1 MTFETILVDED
12 PSGVVTI
19 TLNRPEKRNAM
30 NPQLHYEMDALLA
43 DLEQRSDVRAL
54 ILTGAGDAFCAG
66 MDLKEYFLENRD
78 QPQTMDRLRA
88 VSQHWRA
95 RRLRLFPAP
104 TIAMVNGFCIGG
116 GISLVAACDIAIADE
131 AAVFNLSEV
140 NFGQIPA
147 GPVSRALADIVDL
160 RDAMYYILTG
170 EPFDGVE
177 AAKMR
182 LVTRAVPGAEL
193 RSTVA
198 TLAQTLA
205 GKNPHALRLSKE
217 LYLHSRTMD
226 WEAALNFANAK
237 VHQLTAMSNGE
248 WIDKGIPGFL
258 RGEYRPG
265 LGAVQAP
272 PAADG
277 VE

>member
-1 MTFETILVDED
+1 MNFETLLVEQDS
-12 PSGVVTI
+12 SGVVTI
-19 TLNRPEKRNAM
+19 TLNRPDKRNAM
-30 NPQLHYEMDALLA
+30 NPQLHYEMDSLLA

-54 ILTGAGDAFCAG
+54 VLTGAGEAFCAG

-78 QPQTMDRLRA
+78 QPLVMERLRA

-131 AAVFNLSEV
+131 KAVFNLSEV

-170 EPFDGVE
+170 EPFDGTQ

-182 LVTRAVPGAEL
+182 LVTRAVPGPEL

-198 TLAQTLA
+198 TLAKSLA

-226 WEAALNFANAK
+226 WEAALNYANAK
-237 VHQLTAMSNGE
+237 VHQLTAVSNGD

-265 LGAVQAP
+265 LGAVQTRADT
-272 PAADG
+272 DG

>member
-12 PSGVVTI
+12 ASGVVTI
-19 TLNRPEKRNAM
+19 TLNRPDKRNAM

-78 QPQTMDRLRA
+78 QPQAMDRLRA
-88 VSQHWRA
+88 VSQQWRA

-198 TLAQTLA
+198 ALAQTLA
-205 GKNPHALRLSKE
+205 AKNPHALRLSKE

-237 VHQLTAMSNGE
+237 VHQLTAVSNGE

-272 PAADG
+272 PATDG